1 MLLERA
7 ARARWLG
14 GRDEDRLSV
23 RARSMAGIL
32 LGLFYD
38 ADKMQDTITTWL
50 TALKAAAE
58 ARASSER

>member
-1 MLLERA
+1 
-7 ARARWLG
+7 
-14 GRDEDRLSV
+14 
-23 RARSMAGIL
+23 MAGIL

-58 ARASSER
+58 ARVSSER